1 MFPSDVNTTYR
12 YADDVKAHDALLE
25 AFDCFAVAVPF
36 GRAQLQRMGTSEPTL
51 AVELISACALADSSQ
66 PPLYLLP
73 LPEIV
78 RRGLDV
84 AEADLCTFLENHSP
98 SVELSESDLVVG
110 RCRLAR
116 RKTRL
121 AATAMAQ
128 RFTYA
133 FTKPALRLMEQL
145 AVCVRRYEPVL
156 LVGETGTGKTST
168 VQHLARSLNQE

>member
-1 MFPSDVNTTYR
+1 M
-12 YADDVKAHDALLE
+12 KAHDALLE

-36 GRAQLQRMGTSEPTL
+36 GRAQLQRMGTRETTL
-51 AVELISACALADSSQ
+51 VFGLINGRFRRHVLIHLI
-66 PPLYLLP
+66 PLLP
-73 LPEIV
+73 IPSCLPEIV

-84 AEADLCTFLENHSP
+84 AEADLRTFLESHSP
-98 SVELSESDLVVG
+98 SVELSESDLIVG

-121 AATAMAQ
+121 AVTAMAQ